1 MKPSLS
7 IVAMLLLLGAAVFCA
22 QRWGHEAG
30 RAACAAQVQE
40 VQGLVQRQSQ
50 ALNAMREEGV
60 RRSARARQALASAQ
74 TGQADAQAAAARI
87 LALQPDGDACR
98 AAEALIASE
107 MAGIPARPAGG
118 MP

>member
-7 IVAMLLLLGAAVFCA
+7 IVSMLLLLGAAVFCA

-30 RAACAAQVQE
+30 RVACAAQVQQ
-40 VQGLVQRQSQ
+40 VQGVLLRQNQ
-50 ALNAMREEGV
+50 ALAALREEGA
-60 RRSARARQALASAQ
+60 RRSVRVQQALASAQ
-74 TGQADAQAAAARI
+74 AGRADAQAAAARL

-107 MAGIPARPAGG
+107 ITGRLAGDTP
-118 MP
+118 

>member
-22 QRWGHEAG
+22 QRWGRETG
-30 RAACAAQVQE
+30 RAACAAQVLD
-40 VQGLVQRQSQ
+40 VQAVLRRQSQ
-50 ALNAMREEGV
+50 ALDTMREEGA
-60 RRSARARQALASAQ
+60 RRSARVRQALATAQ

-87 LALQPDGDACR
+87 LALQPAGGACL

-107 MAGIPARPAGG
+107 MP
-118 MP
+118 